1 MAYFKCFQVQICI
14 KDVTGWAY
22 IFENLDVLHIN
33 VVYDRKLSS
42 NKYKYSSVPN
52 NCVGWNKCLGWN
64 FHPKLINVQAGIIVQ
79 VGKFL
84 NI

>member
-1 MAYFKCFQVQICI
+1 MEISAANERFKILMYLVETNQ
-14 KDVTGWAY
+14 T
-22 IFENLDVLHIN
+22 N
-33 VVYDRKLSS
+33 
-42 NKYKYSSVPN
+42 YSSVSN
-52 NCVGWNKCLGWN
+52 NCVGWNKCVGWN

>member
-1 MAYFKCFQVQICI
+1 MIGSIWEAV
-14 KDVTGWAY
+14 
-22 IFENLDVLHIN
+22 HIW
-33 VVYDRKLSS
+33 
-42 NKYKYSSVPN
+42 YSSVPN
-52 NCVGWNKCLGWN
+52 NCVGWNKCAGWN